1 MAEEKK
7 GKSSRGGQKV
17 QSKRSTSLK
26 ESKTGATKQAKA
38 QTKGVRSEIKGL
50 VLMALPYWLLSGWLE
65 WKLAYGAVLLVVFF
79 PTGLA

>member
-17 QSKRSTSLK
+17 QLKRTTPLK
-26 ESKTGATKQAKA
+26 ESKTGTTKQAKT

-50 VLMALPYWLLSGWLE
+50 VLMGF
-65 WKLAYGAVLLVVFF
+65 AVLALIGMV
-79 PTGLA
+79 GAGYIKAL